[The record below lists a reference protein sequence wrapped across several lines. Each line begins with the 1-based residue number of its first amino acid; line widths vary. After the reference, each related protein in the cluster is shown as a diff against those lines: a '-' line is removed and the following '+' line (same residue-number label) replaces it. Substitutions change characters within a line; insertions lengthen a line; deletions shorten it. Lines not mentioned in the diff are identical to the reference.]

1 MDTPKDKKNKKKNIS
16 EKEDLEELAQ
26 FRKKKKIQ
34 NEALNKILQEFDSSK
49 EKMTNK

>member
-1 MDTPKDKKNKKKNIS
+1 MAKHENQKKKKNS

-34 NEALNKILQEFDSSK
+34 NEALNKILQKF
-49 EKMTNK
+49 NAQ